1 MIRFETALTQGKK
14 RGESEDWW
22 LMIDVRR
29 ASNLQDR
36 LRRVGQE
43 FCNRA
48 PHDTEYNRI
57 NQLKRSQRAFRFS
70 NLSNGQ

>member
-1 MIRFETALTQGKK
+1 
-14 RGESEDWW
+14 
-22 LMIDVRR
+22 MIDVRR